1 MILYFFS
8 LIIVDSS
15 LQNIGSYQLSETLN
29 DKLFQVTKEINS
41 NSMLLIASVDS
52 EPYFEFDESLD
63 C

>member
-52 EPYFEFDESLD
+52 EPYFEFDETLD

>member
-1 MILYFFS
+1 M
-8 LIIVDSS
+8 IIVDSS